1 MKKFVVNAVL
11 ALAVAAAPGLARA
24 ADTVKATI
32 SHKDVFDSVFPH
44 HALEAGFFKEQN
56 LDVSFIYAAGGAETV
71 QTTATGS
78 VNIATPA
85 SVHSVIA
92 AYAKGAPVRIVGS
105 QIVGS
110 PDLYWY
116 VRTDG
121 PIKKAED
128 LNGKNIAYS
137 RPGSV
142 SHMLI
147 QNYAKQLNIKPNLI
161 AGGGLPAVR
170 TMLMTGQVDS
180 AWGAVPFAIDGVRK
194 GELKILFSGDDIK
207 ATRDVVSRVTIANAD
222 YLKSHRD
229 VVRRYQIAYQKSV
242 DAIYANLDGALKRF
256 AEDNKLEPETV
267 REASRYFGDKATH
280 LIAPLKSLDEAVKQA
295 VEFGLINEPL
305 TEAQKKELVDIV
317 YDPSKG

>member
-1 MKKFVVNAVL
+1 MKKSAILATL
-11 ALAVAAAPGLARA
+11 ALALAAAPGLAHA

-44 HALEAGFFKEQN
+44 HALESGYFKEQN

-105 QIVGS
+105 QIIGS

-121 PIKKAED
+121 PIKRPED
-128 LNGKNIAYS
+128 LNGKNIAHS

-142 SHMLI
+142 SHMMI
-147 QNYAKQLNIKPNLI
+147 QNYLKQLGIKANMI

-170 TMLMTGQVDS
+170 TMLMTGQVDA
-180 AWGAVPFAIDGVRK
+180 AWGAVPFAVDGVRK
-194 GELKILFSGDDIK
+194 GELKILFSGRDIE

-222 YLKSHRD
+222 YLKHNRD
-229 VVRRYQIAYQKSV
+229 AVRRYQMAYQKSV
-242 DAIYANLDGALKRF
+242 DSIYADLDGALKRF
-256 AEDNKLEPETV
+256 AEENKLEFETV
-267 REASRYFGDKATH
+267 RQASQYFGDKATH
-280 LIAPLKSLDEAVKQA
+280 LIAPLKNFDEAVRQTL
-295 VEFGLINEPL
+295 EFGLINEPL

-317 YDPSKG
+317 YDPSKS